1 MFRKERLQ
9 LKKRKNAALK
19 VLLLSAF
26 ITFICLSM
34 LVGTTYAWLTDS
46 VTSGRNKIISGSL
59 SMELNY
65 LGDSAWAP
73 ANDYVFGDMTWEPG
87 RIYYRAIEI
96 KNNGDIPVKYSF
108 KANVIDEH
116 GSINTQGNHFYI
128 SQCIKSAQVTDPT
141 YTSRDDFTGTWGNSV
156 HSHIDAIPIN
166 GFAGFTELTGN
177 IAANSAKYVLLIL
190 QMPSSGVEASTTK
203 EGMPSPTFS
212 IEVDVA
218 VTQAA
223 TSDSFGDDVASNAS
237 IASVAR
243 PTKYY
248 EYDTA
253 TGLYKTEENNV
264 KTYYVS
270 SKEDF
275 NKFVT
280 KVNGGASFD
289 NSIVKLTA
297 DIDLKGDAA
306 SQPDWTQIASNFAGT
321 FDGGYT
327 SGTSTLSH
335 VISNFKVST
344 DFGATEAVLFAGGT
358 VTNLSVNNVEVT
370 KAPADPSDPA
380 SQPTVTNITD
390 AVSVVNGK
398 IAV

>member
-26 ITFICLSM
+26 ITFICFSM

-59 SMELNY
+59 SVELNY
-65 LGDSAWAP
+65 LGDSAWGP
-73 ANDYVFGDMTWEPG
+73 ANDYVFGDVTWEPD
-87 RIYYRAIEI
+87 RLYYRAIEI

-116 GSINTQGNHFYI
+116 GSINTQGEPFYI
-128 SQCIKSAQVTDPT
+128 SGSIKSKQVTS
-141 YTSRDDFTGTWGNSV
+141 YTSRSDFTGQWENGV
-156 HSHIDAIPIN
+156 HTYIDDIAIN
-166 GFAGFTELTGN
+166 GFAGFTELTGD

-190 QMPSSGVEASTTK
+190 QMPGSGVEASTTK
-203 EGMPSPTFS
+203 DGMPDPTFN

-218 VTQAA
+218 VAQAGSS
-223 TSDSFGDDVASNAS
+223 SDSFGNDVASSATV
-237 IASVAR
+237 ASVDR
-243 PTKYY
+243 QTKYY

-275 NKFVT
+275 NKFVN
-280 KVNGGASFD
+280 KVNGGAGFD
-289 NSIVKLTA
+289 GSIVSLEN
-297 DIDLKGDAA
+297 DIDLSENNVSVA
-306 SQPDWTQIASNFAGT
+306 WTPVTGT
-321 FDGGYT
+321 FKGTFKGNDHKISGFKLDVLNADTEYALFGAATGQFNNLTANVTINKTDDPVT
-327 SGTSTLSH
+327 SGT
-335 VISNFKVST
+335 VDRVVGNNGIISL
-344 DFGATEAVLFAGGT
+344 VLA
-358 VTNLSVNNVEVT
+358 
-370 KAPADPSDPA
+370 
-380 SQPTVTNITD
+380 
-390 AVSVVNGK
+390 
-398 IAV
+398 